1 MGNTSE
7 PKNTDRHC
15 EEPRATKQS
24 IMNTQEMPS
33 GVFFNEDAK
42 RLKLQKLRERLENG
56 SDSFLDKND
65 APALSKMLNF
75 FSAEQIA
82 LLLEMMENKTEKIGE
97 GIQIR
102 EDLKHFE
109 KLKVEPVATPD
120 RPPIPKELFHL
131 FRGLVQ
137 RFYTVMAHF
146 VNEKEAKI
154 RAVIKVA
161 WTIVSDAEQILH
173 HAAENDTVIDEKTM
187 SRIKRQFLQV
197 EQELDVLDPKSEKA
211 AH

>member
-1 MGNTSE
+1 MKNASE
-7 PKNTDRHC
+7 PKKSQD
-15 EEPRATKQS
+15 
-24 IMNTQEMPS
+24 MPA
-33 GVFFNEDAK
+33 GVFFDEDAK
-42 RLKLQKLRERLENG
+42 RIKLQKLRKILENG
-56 SDSFLDKND
+56 ADIFFDKND
-65 APALSKMLNF
+65 APSLSKMLNF

-82 LLLEMMENKTEKIGE
+82 LLLEMMEDKTEKIGE

-109 KLKVEPVATPD
+109 KSKGNPVAMAD

-146 VNEKEAKI
+146 VNEKEEKI

-173 HAAENDTVIDEKTM
+173 HAAENDTILDDKTI

-197 EQELDVLDPKSEKA
+197 EQELDVLDPRHA
-211 AH
+211 LR